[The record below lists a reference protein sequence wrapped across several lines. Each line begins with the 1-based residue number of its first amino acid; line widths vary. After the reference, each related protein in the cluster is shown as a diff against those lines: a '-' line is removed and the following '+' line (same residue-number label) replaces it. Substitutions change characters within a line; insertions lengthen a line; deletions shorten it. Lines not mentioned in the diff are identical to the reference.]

1 MPDIADVAWS
11 ERDDHNTEAVP
22 NGWPTGAFP
31 AYTDLVGQ
39 MMMGA
44 TKRFW
49 NKINPVYQTTGTG
62 DNYIVQTEVG
72 IDQINLYEIL
82 CLRIDR
88 SNTGT
93 TPTLQFGA
101 TNSRV
106 IVKAGASG
114 YVSLDPGD
122 MYAGNSHTFW
132 YNGAFYI
139 LVDPAIIIGETVQPY
154 SANLTSWAAVARA
167 TGFDTFVATPNSA
180 NLGALVGDETGT
192 GALVFGTGP
201 TVALSA
207 ASTAVTQTL
216 GDNSTKLATTA
227 FVQSAITATTTLP
240 ASKYATTTALPA
252 VTYANGS
259 SGVGATLTANANGA
273 LSVDGTAVSV
283 NDVVLVKNQAS
294 TFQNGI
300 YTVAATGSAG
310 APFVLTRATYY
321 DQSSEINLGDNTF
334 ISSGVTLASTTWQQN
349 GTEQPVIGTNPITFV
364 QVAGVGTYTAG
375 NGLSLTG
382 TQFALSS
389 PVSIANGGT
398 NAGDVGTAR
407 LNFTVPV
414 YVTSIAALQALDT
427 TKDTVVELILGN
439 RSGRFNWTS
448 GNYSSLVTAD
458 TTNAVYIKA
467 NAIASTSG
475 AWVRVNSSILNV
487 FWFGA
492 VGDGSTDD
500 QPAFAAAY
508 ALAKVQGSA
517 TTEGPCGEVWGPPG
531 YRYKFGSSLALDVPV
546 RLKVESEI
554 LYTPTTG
561 AAVIVGS
568 TLHTSRGN
576 TQYDIDLSVLR
587 AVNGNSVAPT
597 GINTSGSI
605 GLEIRDMQFSRVRVE
620 FTIAFT
626 YAGIYANASNN
637 VFTGQHIQDNWIW
650 HGEAGYCGV
659 GFLAESH
666 GAADGAFQVNEVHI
680 QNSFSNWNNIVLG
693 KSGDANT
700 NNNMFFVAAADADTG
715 GGNTILWSSYNFM
728 QFGYVSGS
736 ITLQASTFY
745 NKIYHQVGTAQCTVT
760 DSGTGN
766 LVQNNVEGT
775 LSLERW
781 RTTGTTALQRLESTD
796 AGATVA
802 DMLEFYRNSASPAN
816 NDAAAAQIWS
826 INDDAAAKRTVA
838 RLYVDIPTVAA
849 ANLNSRFRW
858 ETTVGNTQANRM
870 TLWQGL
876 ILGAPTNGD
885 LGAAT
890 INIPS
895 TADYYIDASPLN
907 PTVVT
912 KTGDFTVGLTEN
924 NVVCN
929 KGSTLTVTL
938 PSAATFPKRKIRLKT
953 IQAFTVVSASSNV
966 VPLTSATAGT
976 AILAATAGKWAD
988 LQSDGTNWIVMAGN

>member
-1 MPDIADVAWS
+1 MDGSMTSIQIDRTDGLSSSVAIKGPCKAATVSNITLSGEQTIDDVSVVTGDRVLVKDQTSGVDNGIWKVSTGVWTRSKDFSGNRDVKKGTVVTVTDGAVNAGLWQVATTGDIA
-11 ERDDHNTEAVP
+11 
-22 NGWPTGAFP
+22 
-31 AYTDLVGQ
+31 
-39 MMMGA
+39 
-44 TKRFW
+44 
-49 NKINPVYQTTGTG
+49 I
-62 DNYIVQTEVG
+62 
-72 IDQINLYEIL
+72 
-82 CLRIDR
+82 
-88 SNTGT
+88 GT
-93 TPTLQFGA
+93 TSITFAQTLQ
-101 TNSRV
+101 
-106 IVKAGASG
+106 
-114 YVSLDPGD
+114 P
-122 MYAGNSHTFW
+122 
-132 YNGAFYI
+132 
-139 LVDPAIIIGETVQPY
+139 
-154 SANLTSWAAVARA
+154 NLASWAEITRA
-167 TGFDTFVATPNSA
+167 AGFDTFVATPTSDNFK
-180 NLGALVGDETGT
+180 ALLTDD
-192 GALVFGTGP
+192 AIP
-201 TVALSA
+201 THAPTR
-207 ASTAVTQTL
+207 TAM
-216 GDNSTKLATTA
+216 K
-227 FVQSAITATTTLP
+227 
-240 ASKYATTTALPA
+240 
-252 VTYANGS
+252 
-259 SGVGATLTANANGA
+259 
-273 LSVDGTAVSV
+273 
-283 NDVVLVKNQAS
+283 
-294 TFQNGI
+294 
-300 YTVAATGSAG
+300 
-310 APFVLTRATYY
+310 
-321 DQSSEINLGDNTF
+321 
-334 ISSGVTLASTTWQQN
+334 
-349 GTEQPVIGTNPITFV
+349 
-364 QVAGVGTYTAG
+364 
-375 NGLSLTG
+375 
-382 TQFALSS
+382 
-389 PVSIANGGT
+389 
-398 NAGDVGTAR
+398 
-407 LNFTVPV
+407 
-414 YVTSIAALQALDT
+414 ALDT
-427 TKDTVVELILGN
+427 TKDTVCNLTE
-439 RSGRFNWTS
+439 SGRQGVFVWTA
-448 GNYSSLVTAD
+448 GNFSTQISAD
-458 TTNAVYIKA
+458 TREGVYVKA
-467 NAIASTSG
+467 NAIASTAG
-475 AWVRVNSSILNV
+475 AWVRVHQGILNV
-487 FWFGA
+487 LWFGA
-492 VGDGSTDD
+492 LGDNSNDD

-508 ALAKVQGSA
+508 AMAKLLGTA
-517 TTEGPCGEVWGPPG
+517 TTEGPCGFVWAPPG
-531 YRYKFGSSLALDVPV
+531 YRYKFGASLSLDVPV
-546 RLKVESEI
+546 KLKVEGEI
-554 LYTPTTG
+554 FYTPTTG

-568 TLHTSRGN
+568 SLHTSRGN
-576 TQYDIDLSVLR
+576 TQYDIDLGVVR

-605 GLEIRDMQFSRVRVE
+605 GVELRDVQFSRISVA

-728 QFGYVSGS
+728 QFGYISGS

-802 DMLEFYRNSASPAN
+802 DMLDFYRNSASPAN
-816 NDAAAAQIWS
+816 NDAAAALIWS

-890 INIPS
+890 INIPG

-912 KTGDFTVGLTEN
+912 KTADFTVGLTEN

-988 LQSDGTNWIVMAGN
+988 LQSDGTNWIIMAGN